1 MGVDI
6 GCGTMAVQTE
16 LNAGDLPDN
25 LKGIR
30 TAIEMAVPHGRTN
43 HGDRGDVGAWNEIP
57 VRNGEI

>member
-1 MGVDI
+1 
-6 GCGTMAVQTE
+6 MAVQTE

-43 HGDRGDVGAWNEIP
+43 HGGRGDVGAWNEIP